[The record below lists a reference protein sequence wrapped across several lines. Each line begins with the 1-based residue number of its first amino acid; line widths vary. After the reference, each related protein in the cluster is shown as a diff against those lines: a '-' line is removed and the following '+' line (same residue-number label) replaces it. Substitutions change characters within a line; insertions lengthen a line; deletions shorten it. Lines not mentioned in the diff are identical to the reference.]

1 MILSLLINKETVL
14 KINLNKLKNRQ
25 ILKILK
31 VSKKQKLEQNKL
43 FNSFLDLMMN

>member
-43 FNSFLDLMMN
+43 FNNFLDIMMN